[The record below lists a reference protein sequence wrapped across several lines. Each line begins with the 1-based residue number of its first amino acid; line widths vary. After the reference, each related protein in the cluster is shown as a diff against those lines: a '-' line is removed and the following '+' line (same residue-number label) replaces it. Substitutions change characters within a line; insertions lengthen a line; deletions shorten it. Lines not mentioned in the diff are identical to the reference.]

1 MKRLVTFI
9 FSLVIVWTLIGCDKK
24 SVGDV
29 SSVTFEA
36 EILEISDS
44 YYLVCPVEGS
54 QELKSADQITIPIG
68 NLESSLKL
76 TVGDIIKIK
85 YDGEIAESDPAQISE
100 VYDIKI
106 VKKAERTDEMVTYNG
121 ITRKKS
127 ELCNQTLRYLE
138 LTEEEKSLS
147 SYFPPEFVLFEENWG
162 ITLTAEN
169 ITSTTLTLV
178 CTQSGGEAT
187 GELQTGSWYI
197 LEKWTQEAG
206 WKEVQ
211 HIKEDNDLQWTMEAY
226 SIPMEDTVK
235 WEMNWAYI
243 YEKLSAGKYRVGKEI
258 MDFRK
263 TGDYDTAIY
272 YAEFE
277 ITQ

>member
-138 LTEEEKSLS
+138 LT
-147 SYFPPEFVLFEENWG
+147 
-162 ITLTAEN
+162 
-169 ITSTTLTLV
+169 
-178 CTQSGGEAT
+178 
-187 GELQTGSWYI
+187 
-197 LEKWTQEAG
+197 
-206 WKEVQ
+206 
-211 HIKEDNDLQWTMEAY
+211 
-226 SIPMEDTVK
+226 
-235 WEMNWAYI
+235 
-243 YEKLSAGKYRVGKEI
+243 
-258 MDFRK
+258 
-263 TGDYDTAIY
+263 
-272 YAEFE
+272 
-277 ITQ
+277 

>member
-1 MKRLVTFI
+1 MKRLVAFL
-9 FSLVIVWTLIGCDKK
+9 FFLVIVWTLVGCDKK
-24 SVGDV
+24 SVGDIV
-29 SSVTFEA
+29 
-36 EILEISDS
+36 
-44 YYLVCPVEGS
+44 
-54 QELKSADQITIPIG
+54 
-68 NLESSLKL
+68 
-76 TVGDIIKIK
+76 KIE

-106 VKKAERTDEMVTYNG
+106 VKKAEKTDEMVTYNG

-147 SYFPPEFVLFEENWG
+147 SYFPPEFVLLEKNWG

-178 CTQSGGEAT
+178 CTQSGGEPT

-235 WEMNWAYI
+235 WEMNWTYI
-243 YEKLSAGKYRVGKEI
+243 YEKLSAGRYRVGKEI